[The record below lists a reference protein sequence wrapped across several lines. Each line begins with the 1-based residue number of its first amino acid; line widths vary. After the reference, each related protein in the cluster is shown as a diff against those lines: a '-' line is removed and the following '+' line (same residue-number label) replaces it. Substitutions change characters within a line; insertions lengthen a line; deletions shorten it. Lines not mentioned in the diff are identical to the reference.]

1 MGFWT
6 TTAGEA
12 TGESERANFSEGF
25 DPLPNKT
32 LVTASFQG
40 IEKKFA
46 DDGSFFYKITW
57 KVVSPNYAGRL
68 LWQSLRVN
76 HEDVKKRD
84 RAKEMLARIFLM
96 AQAEKPA
103 DEPTEMDFMRLG
115 TFNADLRV
123 MLFNR
128 DDGEGVNWISA
139 VKKATN
145 MGAYDV
151 NNMQASSDVNP
162 DEDLPF

>member
-12 TGESERANFSEGF
+12 TGAEDRANLSDGF
-25 DPLPNKT
+25 EPLPDKT
-32 LVTASFQG
+32 LVTATFQS
-40 IEKKFA
+40 IEKKLSEK
-46 DDGSFFYKITW
+46 DGFLYKVTW
-57 KVVSPNYAGRL
+57 KIVSPNYAGRF
-68 LWQSLRVN
+68 LWQNLRVN
-76 HEDVKKRD
+76 HEEAKKRD

-96 AQAEKPA
+96 AQTEKPV
-103 DEPTEMDFMRLG
+103 DEPTEMDFMRIG
-115 TFNADLRV
+115 NFNADLRV
-123 MLFNR
+123 MLY
-128 DDGEGVNWISA
+128 EETGVNWIA
-139 VKKATN
+139 AIKKATN